1 MGLENLVEWTR
12 SKLSHFTAGDVPVT
26 SSSSL
31 DALTSSGRVAL
42 PLFDLFENQSEFRL
56 VVDVPGATPSNT
68 HLAWNDVDTLSVH
81 VQREAA
87 APGALSLSEYEE
99 FDWYREIVFSPD
111 ADWTKAHSTV
121 RNGVLTVRVPKR
133 RTLSSKLIP
142 VYAA

>member
-1 MGLENLVEWTR
+1 MGLENLVDWTR
-12 SKLSHFTAGDVPVT
+12 SKLSRFKGGDVPVT
-26 SSSSL
+26 SSL
-31 DALTSSGRVAL
+31 DALANSGRVAL

-87 APGALSLSEYEE
+87 APGAPSLSEYDE

-111 ADWTKAHSTV
+111 AEGTKAHSTV
-121 RNGVLTVRVPKR
+121 RNGVLTVRIPKR